1 MKRKTPEGDTISVY
15 ADVCNY
21 QSITLKPSSNSSTFK
36 DIVLTRG
43 DKNLFEVVGAF
54 ERILVLPEE

>member
-1 MKRKTPEGDTISVY
+1 MKRKTPEGDAISVY
-15 ADVCNY
+15 
-21 QSITLKPSSNSSTFK
+21 

-43 DKNLFEVVGAF
+43 DENLFEVVGVF